1 MIRKKIRELAIPRW
15 RYQLVLLLLVCL
27 PLGALWHIAGLQVIS
42 SADRGYQFLQ
52 GQGNARMVRTESIP
66 AYRGLITDRRGE
78 PLAVST
84 PVVSL
89 WANPK
94 VLATSSK
101 GFETLIGE
109 LGLDI
114 HQARERVA
122 RYASKEFMYLARHL
136 TPAEAERLLDL
147 KVSGV
152 YGQQEYKRF
161 YPAGEVAAQLIGFTN
176 IDDQGQEGIE
186 LAFEKVLAGDPGAK
200 RVVKDMRGRV
210 IKDVGLIE
218 SEKPGRDIA
227 LSIDMRLQYLAY
239 RELKDA
245 MKRFQADSGSV
256 VMLDVRTGEV
266 LAMVNQPSYNP
277 NNRIG
282 ANSNALRNRAMTDL
296 VEPGSTM
303 KPLTIAAALESGKY
317 GPHTPMDTNPGYIWA
332 AGKTFRDYRNYGM
345 LDITGVLTKSSQ
357 VGTTKVALDL
367 EPAYLRDMFDRFG
380 IGHPPG
386 TGFPGESAGSLP
398 ERRRPIEH
406 ITMAFGYG
414 ITATPL
420 QIARAYSVF
429 ANDGRLKP
437 VSLLK
442 VDKEPAGEQVLA
454 PEIARQ
460 LREMMV
466 TVTGKGG
473 TATRAAI
480 DGYTVGGKTGTSHKV
495 GPRGYEA
502 NRYVSLFAGFV
513 PADDPRL
520 VTVVVVN
527 DPRGGVYFGGAV
539 AAPVSAKVTAD
550 ALRLLQVPP
559 DVVSETQV
567 AGELGGKVLESAA
580 APTRGGRW

>member
-1 MIRKKIRELAIPRW
+1 VIRKKAKELAIPRW
-15 RYQLVLLLLVCL
+15 RYQLILLLLVLL
-27 PLGALWHIAGLQVIS
+27 PVAALWHIAGLQVIS
-42 SADRGYQFLQ
+42 GDRGYEFLQ
-52 GQGNARMVRTESIP
+52 GQGNARTVRTESIP

-94 VLATSSK
+94 VLDTSSK
-101 GFETLIGE
+101 AFETLAAR
-109 LGLDI
+109 LDLDL
-114 HQARERVA
+114 HQIRERVA
-122 RYASKEFMYLARHL
+122 RFRTKEFMYLARHL
-136 TPAEAERLLDL
+136 TPAEAEELLDL
-147 KVSGV
+147 KVQGV

-186 LAFEKVLAGDPGAK
+186 LAYERALAGDPGAK

-210 IKDVGLIE
+210 IKDVGLIR
-218 SEKPGRDIA
+218 SEKPGKDLT
-227 LSIDMRLQYLAY
+227 LSIDLRLQYLAH

-245 MKRFQADSGSV
+245 MARYQADSGSV
-256 VMLDVRTGEV
+256 VMLDARSGEV
-266 LAMVNQPSYNP
+266 LAMVNQPAYNP

-282 ANSNALRNRAMTDL
+282 VNSNALRNRAMTDL

-317 GPHTPMDTNPGYIWA
+317 TPTTPMDTNPGYIWA
-332 AGKTFRDYRNYGM
+332 AGKTFRDHHNYGM

-367 EPAYLRDMFDRFG
+367 EPTYLREMFDRFG
-380 IGHPPG
+380 IGQPPG
-386 TGFPGESAGSLP
+386 TGFPGESPGSLP
-398 ERRRPIEH
+398 ERRKWRPIEH

-429 ANDGRLKP
+429 ANDGRIKP

-442 VDKEPAGEQVLA
+442 VNQIPEGEQVLD

-466 TVTGKGG
+466 TVTQKGG

-480 DGYTVGGKTGTSHKV
+480 TGYTVGGKTGTSHKV
-495 GPRGYEA
+495 GPRGYEP
-502 NRYVSLFAGFV
+502 NRYVGLFAGFV
-513 PADDPRL
+513 PADNPRL
-520 VTVVVVN
+520 VTVVVIN
-527 DPRGGVYFGGAV
+527 DPRGGAYFGGAV
-539 AAPVSAKVTAD
+539 AAPVYAKVTAD
-550 ALRLLQVPP
+550 ALRLLRVPP
-559 DVVSETQV
+559 DAVPDEQV
-567 AGELGGKVLESAA
+567 AGQDFRAA
-580 APTRGGRW
+580 TASTRGDRL